1 VKPAPFE
8 YHRPRSVQEA
18 ASLISGEQGFVK
30 ILAGGQSLG
39 PMLNMRLAQPDALI
53 DVTGIDE
60 LKAVSEDGG
69 ELRMGACL
77 THADIEDG
85 RVPDVT
91 RGLMPHV
98 ARNIAYR
105 AVRNRGTVGGSLGHA
120 DPAAD
125 WMSALP
131 LLGAHVEIWS
141 PAGRR
146 LIPVEDLM
154 TSSFATVLGAE
165 EMISAVVVAKLSPR
179 ARWGFRKFSRKAG
192 EFGHAIG
199 GVLHDPERGVFRAVM
214 GAIDA
219 APIVVADATAL
230 FGGDFGEGL
239 AERLDRQAVESLL
252 SERGVSDPYDRQLHV
267 AMLKRAA
274 GDASAP

>member
-8 YHRPRSVQEA
+8 YHRPRSVREA
-18 ASLISGEQGFVK
+18 VSLIGSEQGFVK

-53 DVTGIDE
+53 DVTGIEE
-60 LKAVSEDGG
+60 LKSVTEEAG
-69 ELRMGACL
+69 ELRIGACL

-105 AVRNRGTVGGSLGHA
+105 AVRNRGTIGGSLGHA

-131 LLGAHVEIWS
+131 LLGARVEIRS
-141 PAGRR
+141 PSVRR
-146 LIPVEDLM
+146 LVAVEDLM
-154 TSSFATVLGAE
+154 TSSFATVLGPE
-165 EMISAVVVAKLSPR
+165 EMIGAIVVARLSAR

-230 FGGDFGEGL
+230 FGGAFGPGL
-239 AERLDRQAVESLL
+239 AERLDRQIVEALL

-274 GDASAP
+274 SDASAP

>member
-1 VKPAPFE
+1 MKPAPFK
-8 YHRPRSVQEA
+8 YHRPDSMSEA
-18 ASLISGEQGFVK
+18 VSLISGEQGFVK

-53 DVTGIDE
+53 DVTGIEE
-60 LKAVSEDGG
+60 LKTITEDGG
-69 ELRMGACL
+69 DLRIGACL
-77 THADIEDG
+77 THADVEDG

-105 AVRNRGTVGGSLGHA
+105 AVRNRGTLGGSLAHA

-131 LLGAHVEIWS
+131 LLGARVEIWS

-146 LIPVEDLM
+146 LMPVEDLM

-165 EMISAVVVAKLSPR
+165 EMISAIEVPKLSPR
-179 ARWGFRKFSRKAG
+179 ARWGFRKFSRKSG

-199 GVLHDPERGVFRAVM
+199 GVIHDPERGVFRAVI

-230 FGGDFGEGL
+230 FGGDFGPRL
-239 AERLDRQAVESLL
+239 AERLDREAVEALL
-252 SERGVSDPYDRQLHV
+252 SDRGVSDPYDRQLHV